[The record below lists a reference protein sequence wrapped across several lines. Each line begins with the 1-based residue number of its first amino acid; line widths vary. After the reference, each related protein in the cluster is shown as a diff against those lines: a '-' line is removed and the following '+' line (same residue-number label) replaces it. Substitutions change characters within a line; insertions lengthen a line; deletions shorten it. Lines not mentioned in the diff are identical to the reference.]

1 MKNNASFVYGF
12 FLIIG
17 DFLALLLAFV
27 GAYIVR
33 VKLDDRPLIQF
44 VSARNYVAA
53 FAVILIFWIGIFA
66 LLGLYNNS
74 IYEKRFKEFG
84 RLLVGSFVGL
94 LFVLSVAYASKQVI
108 FPARLVPVYGFIFA
122 FTLLVIFRN
131 LARFLRTRLFRYGIG
146 INNVLIV
153 GGTKVVN
160 ELIDLFT
167 DKNSG
172 YHVVGIAGYRGNSG
186 RIRSFTNFEEATKHL
201 DADSVHSIIQTE
213 LYADPDRNNSIL
225 DYAQQNHISYRFIPG
240 NTELFVGNI
249 DVELFRSS
257 IPVIAVNQTAL
268 TGWGRI
274 VKRLFDIGVS
284 LIAVTLLSP
293 LYVLLGLL
301 IFLSDFGSPIY
312 IQKRVTRYNRV
323 FNIYKFRSMKK
334 KYSGPTPE
342 ESFTMMGKPELIK
355 QYRQN
360 GDQIPNDP
368 RISLMGK
375 IMRPLSLDE
384 TPQFINILKGDISL
398 VGPRALIP
406 QEIDLAKN
414 KQHITSVKSGLTGLA
429 QVSGRKDIS
438 FEDRRKL
445 DVYYVQNWSFWMD
458 ITILLKTIRVV
469 ISRVGARN

>member
-1 MKNNASFVYGF
+1 MKNNASFVYGC

-44 VSARNYVAA
+44 VSARSYLIA
-53 FAVILIFWIGIFA
+53 FVILLIFWIGIFA

-94 LFVLSVAYASKQVI
+94 LFILSVSYFSKETI
-108 FPARLVPVYGFIFA
+108 FPARLVPVYGFVFA

-131 LARFLRTRLFRYGIG
+131 LARFVRTRLFRYGIG

-153 GGTKVVN
+153 GGTQVVN
-160 ELIDLFT
+160 ELLDLFS
-167 DKNSG
+167 DKSSG
-172 YHVVGIAGYRGNSG
+172 YHIVGVAGYRGHTG
-186 RIRSFTNFEEATKHL
+186 RLRSFSNFDEAKKHL
-201 DADSVHSIIQTE
+201 DAKSVHSIIQTE
-213 LYADPDRNNSIL
+213 LYVDPDKNNAIL
-225 DYAQQNHISYRFIPG
+225 EYSQQNHISYRFIPG
-240 NTELFVGNI
+240 NTELFVGSL

-268 TGWGRI
+268 NGWGRI
-274 VKRLFDIGVS
+274 VKRLFDLFVS
-284 LIAVTLLSP
+284 LLTSILLLPVYLLLSI
-293 LYVLLGLL
+293 L
-301 IFLSDFGSPIY
+301 IFLSDFGAPIY
-312 IQKRVTRYNRV
+312 KQERVTRYNRI
-323 FNIYKFRSMKK
+323 FKIYKFRSIKK
-334 KYSGPTPE
+334 KYNGLTPE
-342 ESFTMMGKPELIK
+342 EAFTKMGKPELIK
-355 QYRQN
+355 QYREN

-368 RISLMGK
+368 RISFMGR
-375 IMRPLSLDE
+375 IMRPFSLDE
-384 TPQFINILKGDISL
+384 IPQFINILKGDISL

-438 FEDRRKL
+438 FEERRKL
-445 DVYYVQNWSFWMD
+445 DVYYVQNWTFWTD
-458 ITILLKTIRVV
+458 ITILIKTIRVV